1 MCNGNSWYRVGVIR
15 LTMIVVYRFLFVIK
29 IRAKIT
35 SAGCPVVG
43 HVTLYLLNEW
53 MMIDYNL

>member
-43 HVTLYLLNEW
+43 HVTLYLLNE
-53 MMIDYNL
+53 